1 HSFRTSKPAIFGVR
15 VLGGRIRT
23 GESLMRQDGRSLGR
37 IKAIRSGDKSL
48 DGAGQ
53 GQEVAI
59 SVDGITIGR
68 QIQPGD
74 VLYVDLHECDEVEEL
89 ERRVKMW
96 KERGSEGSTSTTSA
110 PRSP

>member
-1 HSFRTSKPAIFGVR
+1 
-15 VLGGRIRT
+15 
-23 GESLMRQDGRSLGR
+23 MRQDGRSLGR
-37 IKAIRSGDKSL
+37 IKAIRSGEKSL

-74 VLYVDLHECDEVEEL
+74 VLYVDLPESDARALRGRKEMSHDEAMVLDEI
-89 ERRVKMW
+89 RAIKR
-96 KERGSEGSTSTTSA
+96 KEDAFWGM
-110 PRSP
+110 